1 MMKIQKKNTLKEV
14 QVVILKNYK
23 RKKKKKKKQI
33 NKIYNKTQIFI
44 QKKIK
49 NKTNIEINAKL
60 KQKNFRKIINIYKL
74 VQW

>member
-1 MMKIQKKNTLKEV
+1 MKIQKKNTLKEV

-44 QKKIK
+44 
-49 NKTNIEINAKL
+49 
-60 KQKNFRKIINIYKL
+60 
-74 VQW
+74 